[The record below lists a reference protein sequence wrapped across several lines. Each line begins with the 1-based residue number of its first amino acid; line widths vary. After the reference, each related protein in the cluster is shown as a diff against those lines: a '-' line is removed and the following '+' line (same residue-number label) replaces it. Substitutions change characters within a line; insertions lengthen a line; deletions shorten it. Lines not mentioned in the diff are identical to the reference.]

1 MKEQPYKFDPKTLY
15 LVYCCGNVYT
25 VYPDAEE
32 DQGQWFTMPFGKLKC
47 SSASCVE
54 FSEAMKVLQRG
65 DAGDKVTLTI
75 L

>member
-1 MKEQPYKFDPKTLY
+1 MYKFKPDTLY
-15 LVYCCGNVYT
+15 LVYVCGNVYT

-32 DQGQWFTMPFGKLKC
+32 DQGQWFTLPFGKLKC

-54 FSEAMKVLQRG
+54 FSEAMKFLQRG
-65 DAGDKVTLTI
+65 NTGEEITLKM